1 MCDKLLKPRQSFW
14 ITLYTDTN
22 SCIWS
27 TTFDYFMHNRN
38 HYNTLCNVYSYWSG
52 CVIFFIH
59 LTVTDTIIFILF
71 TQYVQLCTKLQIFYR
86 QNRKKKRIVS
96 YIQTN
101 TVYFCFTVPFKV
113 VDDDFQIF
121 RLQIITGPPQLHSS
135 RRSFR
140 KWPRR

>member
-1 MCDKLLKPRQSFW
+1 MFNFVQNYKFSTDK
-14 ITLYTDTN
+14 IE
-22 SCIWS
+22 
-27 TTFDYFMHNRN
+27 
-38 HYNTLCNVYSYWSG
+38 
-52 CVIFFIH
+52 
-59 LTVTDTIIFILF
+59 
-71 TQYVQLCTKLQIFYR
+71 
-86 QNRKKKRIVS
+86 KKKRIVS